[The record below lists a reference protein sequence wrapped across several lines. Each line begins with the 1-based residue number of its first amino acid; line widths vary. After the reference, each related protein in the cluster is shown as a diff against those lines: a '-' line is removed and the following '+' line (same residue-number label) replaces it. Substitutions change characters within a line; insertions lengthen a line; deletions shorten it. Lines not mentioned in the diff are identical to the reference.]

1 MVKKQPNVEQTPVEV
16 QYPRYVSNHPKG
28 SDMFEGK
35 SQERLAQAIAAHI
48 SGTDE
53 EATKGVKPV
62 FSRLIGLEGKW
73 GSGKSNVI
81 KILEEELNKKDI
93 YTFFT
98 FDAWGNQEDLQR
110 RSILELLTRHLMRPE
125 VNKLTGMTTIRVMKP
140 EGEGIIEEI
149 ECSWLDK
156 LNSLLSRKSYT
167 RDITVPSFNNWTKVF
182 VLMLLITGLLIP
194 LVDVVAKD
202 LCCWGQLSIIIVP
215 MLIFLS
221 IAAWKK
227 KLGVMWKM
235 YNTEGKSDTT
245 SYVISEQEPS
255 VREFKDWMTE
265 ISNGIPKTEKLV
277 VVFDN
282 MDRLSSDKVHQFWSL
297 IQTFFADDGYPN
309 IWCIIPYD
317 ESHLAAVFSSEDTND
332 KSIKLL
338 RGFLDKTFP
347 VIYRVPEPIV
357 ADYKNIFEELF
368 REAFG
373 TTVDDDSIELI
384 SQCYRH
390 QHPEPNVREIISFI
404 NSNVRLT
411 KQWQKKISPLT
422 RAIYI
427 LKEDVMLRHPQLPVG
442 TDGKFKDASTDEY
455 VLANEYYKD
464 YNQLLFGK
472 VDLNTMQRE
481 IAAMVYGVEPNNAA
495 QIVVKRYIRN
505 CISSTDKG
513 GTLVEYADNPY
524 FMLLLEEDVKN
535 MAINEYAK
543 AAALIQRI
551 DAGKLTGKN
560 KTRLASIWRHFGER
574 FVALEAPVKEV
585 TDFYRIV
592 FSHVTPALAERCI
605 AAFSKRLID
614 NSKEVDGTQLCEQ
627 LTSLYNETFA
637 KDLDIKKVCPASI
650 IDAKRYADYVL
661 KAGENYKR
669 FPLKA
674 KADELN
680 QTLEKAI
687 DKAFPYLE
695 VLRLLKD
702 DEDYTVAEVGKYAV
716 QQFNLKK
723 SSALVAQ
730 HLIAIQKVFY
740 SSFQSVQDASYN
752 TTLWQEVQT
761 EEGKAAY
768 DEIFALKSVG
778 VYEQLPQDERHV
790 NILLPRVLF
799 YTSTTKLFKDY
810 LANLNIHF
818 RRNLLKKMI
827 EINKHDDN
835 PDYLEF
841 VEHWQDFVSNLGVQ
855 RKSIIQFAEDWG
867 YKHLSEQEQGKNY
880 FTLLSD
886 ISWIEV
892 LLAED
897 TSLAKELLEKCVT
910 DLTAQPQTQFAAAN
924 TANHSG
930 NNWDVALKK
939 LIASPYITS
948 DNMGNLNLLAV
959 QLLDAV
965 ARTGVV
971 LDESWNTLFQKV
983 DYANISGSVVE
994 MRNKILNGH
1003 SDYGLTPVKFK
1014 ILHKWLCLS
1023 DILTRCDDAANQIL
1037 AKVIEDAEC
1046 QSIILEDKEYYA
1058 PMISETV
1065 GTASGLHTKLKKIL
1079 AEQSETDFAQFVGHL
1094 VNYDDGEKKQPND

>member
-1 MVKKQPNVEQTPVEV
+1 MSTKKQQNVEQAPVEV
-16 QYPRYVSNHPKG
+16 QYPRYISNHPKG
-28 SDMFEGK
+28 ADMFEGK
-35 SQERLAQAIAAHI
+35 SQERLAQAVAAHI
-48 SGTDE
+48 AGSDE
-53 EATKGVKPV
+53 DVKKGVEPV

-81 KILEEELNKKDI
+81 KILEQELNKKGS

-110 RSILELLTRHLMRPE
+110 RSILELLTRHLMCPE
-125 VNKLTGMTTIRVMKP
+125 VNKLTGMTNMKVMKP
-140 EGEGIIEEI
+140 EGEGKVEEI
-149 ECSWLDK
+149 ECTWLEK
-156 LNSLLSRKSYT
+156 LNSLLSRKSYS
-167 RDITVPSFNNWTKVF
+167 RDITVPSLNNWTKVF

-194 LVDVVAKD
+194 MVDVVAKD
-202 LCCWGQLSIIIVP
+202 LCWWAQLLIIFVPIVVF
-215 MLIFLS
+215 LI
-221 IAAWKK
+221 IAALKK

-245 SYVISEQEPS
+245 SFVISEQEPS
-255 VREFKDWMTE
+255 VREFKEWMTE

-277 VVFDN
+277 LVFDN
-282 MDRLSSDKVHQFWSL
+282 MDRLPSEKVHQFWSL

-317 ESHLAAVFSSEDTND
+317 ESHLAAVFSSEDAND

-373 TTVDDDSIELI
+373 KTVDDDSLELI

-390 QHPEPNVREIISFI
+390 EHPVPNVREIISFI
-404 NSNVRLT
+404 NNSVKLA
-411 KQWQKKISPLT
+411 KQWQDKVGPIS

-427 LKEDVMLRHPQLPVG
+427 LKEDTMLRHPKLPAG
-442 TDGKFKDASTDEY
+442 TDGKLKDVSTDEY
-455 VLANEYYKD
+455 ILANEYYKAF
-464 YNQLLFGK
+464 YQLLFGK
-472 VDLNTMQRE
+472 VDLNNMQRE
-481 IAAMVYGVEPNNAA
+481 IAAMVYGVEPINAA

-505 CISSTDKG
+505 CISGTDKG
-513 GTLVEYADNPY
+513 GTLDKYADNPH
-524 FMLLLEEDVKN
+524 FMLLLEEDIKN
-535 MAINEYAK
+535 MGGNEYTK
-543 AAALIQRI
+543 AAVLIQGI
-551 DAGKLTGKN
+551 DEEKLTGKN
-560 KTRLASIWRHFGER
+560 KTRLSNIWRHFGER
-574 FVALEAPVKEV
+574 FVALDAPVKEF
-585 TDFYRIV
+585 TDYYRIV
-592 FSHVTPALAERCI
+592 FSHVPPSLAENCV
-605 AAFSKRLID
+605 ATFSKRLIE
-614 NSKEVDGTQLCEQ
+614 NSKEVDGTQLYEQ
-627 LTSLYNETFA
+627 LSLLYGEAFA
-637 KDLDIKKVCPASI
+637 KDFDINKICPTST
-650 IDAKRYADYVL
+650 IDAKRFADYVL

-669 FPLKA
+669 FPLKT

-680 QTLEKAI
+680 QTIEKAI
-687 DKAFPYLE
+687 DKAFPYLD
-695 VLRLLKD
+695 VLILLKD

-730 HLIAIQKVFY
+730 HLIAIQRVFY
-740 SSFQSVQDASYN
+740 SSFQSTQDANYN

-768 DEIFALKSVG
+768 DEIFALKSIG
-778 VYEQLPQDERHV
+778 VYEQLPEDEQHV

-827 EINKHDDN
+827 ETKQHDSA
-835 PDYLEF
+835 PDYPDF
-841 VEHWQDFVSNLGVQ
+841 IEHWQDFVSNLGIQ
-855 RKSIIQFAEDWG
+855 RKNIIQFADDWG
-867 YKHLSEQEQGKNY
+867 YKHISEQEQGKSY

-886 ISWIEV
+886 IEWIEI
-892 LLAED
+892 LLSED
-897 TSLAKELLEKCVT
+897 TSLVKELLEKCVT

-939 LIASPYITS
+939 LVFSPYITS
-948 DNMGNLNLLAV
+948 DNMGNLNLLAI

-965 ARTGVV
+965 ARTGAT
-971 LDESWNTLFQKV
+971 LDDSWNNLLQKV
-983 DYANISGSVVE
+983 DYANVSESIVE
-994 MRNKILNGH
+994 MRNKILNGQGG
-1003 SDYGLTPVKFK
+1003 YEMTPAKFK
-1014 ILHKWLCLS
+1014 VLHNWLRLS
-1023 DILTRCDDAANQIL
+1023 DIQTRRDDAANQIL
-1037 AKVIEDAEC
+1037 ARVIDNTEC
-1046 QSIILEDKEYYA
+1046 QAIVLESRDYYV
-1058 PMISETV
+1058 PIISETIE
-1065 GTASGLHTKLKKIL
+1065 TASGLHAKLRKIL
-1079 AEQSETDFAQFVGHL
+1079 AEQGETEFAKYVGGL
-1094 VNYDDGEKKQPND
+1094 VKYESINKE

>member
-1 MVKKQPNVEQTPVEV
+1 MSTKKQQNVEQAPVEV
-16 QYPRYVSNHPKG
+16 QYPRYISNHPKG
-28 SDMFEGK
+28 ADMFEGK
-35 SQERLAQAIAAHI
+35 SQERLAQAVAAHI
-48 SGTDE
+48 AGTDE
-53 EATKGVKPV
+53 EAKKGVKPV

-81 KILEEELNKKDI
+81 KILEKELNKKGS

-125 VNKLTGMTTIRVMKP
+125 VNKLTGKTKMRVMSP
-140 EGEGIIEEI
+140 EREGRIIEK
-149 ECSWLDK
+149 ECSWQEK
-156 LNSLLSRKSYT
+156 LESLLSRKSYT
-167 RDITVPSFNNWTKVF
+167 RDITVPSVNASTKWF
-182 VLMLLITGLLIP
+182 VLALLFVGI
-194 LVDVVAKD
+194 VVAYLAVNKTD
-202 LCCWGQLSIIIVP
+202 IWWLDIIIALSP
-215 MLIFLS
+215 LILFALGMLFTCS
-221 IAAWKK
+221 SWREMFA
-227 KLGVMWKM
+227 M
-235 YNTEGKSDTT
+235 YNTGDRSDTT

-255 VREFKDWMTE
+255 VREFKEWMIE

-277 VVFDN
+277 LVFDN
-282 MDRLSSDKVHQFWSL
+282 MDRLPSDKVHQFWSL

-309 IWCIIPYD
+309 IWCVIPYD

-357 ADYKNIFEELF
+357 ADYKNIFEKLF

-373 TTVDDDSIELI
+373 TTVDDDSLELI

-390 QHPEPNVREIISFI
+390 EHPEPNIREIISFI
-404 NSNVRLT
+404 NNNVKLA
-411 KQWQKKISPLT
+411 KQWQDKVCPIS

-427 LKEDVMLRHPQLPVG
+427 LKEDSMLRHPKLSG
-442 TDGKFKDASTDEY
+442 GSDGKLKDASTDEY
-455 VLANEYYKD
+455 ILANEYYKD
-464 YNQLLFGK
+464 FNQLLFGK
-472 VDLNTMQRE
+472 VNLNDMQRD
-481 IAAMVYGVEPNNAA
+481 IAAMVYGVDPKNAT

-505 CISSTDKG
+505 CISGTDKNG
-513 GTLVEYADNPY
+513 ALAKYADNSH
-524 FMLLLEEDVKN
+524 FMLLLEDDVKN
-535 MAINEYAK
+535 MAVNEYVN
-543 AAALIQRI
+543 AATLIQAI
-551 DAGKLTGKN
+551 DAEKLAGKDKV
-560 KTRLASIWRHFGER
+560 RLADIWRHFGER
-574 FVALEAPVKEV
+574 FVALEVPVKEV
-585 TDFYRIV
+585 TDYYRIV
-592 FSHVTPALAERCI
+592 FSHVTPALAERCV
-605 AAFSKRLID
+605 AAFSKRLIE
-614 NSKEVDGTQLCEQ
+614 NSKEVDGTQLYEQ
-627 LTSLYNETFA
+627 LNLLYSEAFA
-637 KDLDIKKVCPASI
+637 KDLDISKVCPAST
-650 IDAKRYADYVL
+650 IDSKRFADYVL

-680 QTLEKAI
+680 QAIEKSI
-687 DKAFPYLE
+687 DKAFPYLDA
-695 VLRLLKD
+695 LKLLKD

-730 HLIAIQKVFY
+730 HLIAIQRVFY
-740 SSFQSVQDASYN
+740 STFQSTQDANYN

-778 VYEQLPQDERHV
+778 VYEQLPEDEQHV

-818 RRNLLKKMI
+818 RSNLLKKMI
-827 EINKHDDN
+827 ETKKHDEN

-841 VEHWQDFVSNLGVQ
+841 IEHWQDFVSNLGIQ
-855 RKSIIQFAEDWG
+855 RKSIIQFADDWG
-867 YKHLSEQEQGKNY
+867 YKHISEQEQGKSY

-886 ISWIEV
+886 IAWIEE
-892 LLAED
+892 LLTED

-939 LIASPYITS
+939 LVSSPYITS
-948 DNMGNLNLLAV
+948 DNMGNLNQLAV

-965 ARTGVV
+965 ARTGIT
-971 LDESWNTLFQKV
+971 LDDSWNILLQKV
-983 DYANISGSVVE
+983 DYANVSESIVE
-994 MRNKILNGH
+994 MRNKILNGQ
-1003 SDYGLTPVKFK
+1003 SGFEMTPAKFK
-1014 ILHKWLCLS
+1014 VLNKWLRLS
-1023 DILTRCDDAANQIL
+1023 DIQTRRDDSANQIL
-1037 AKVIEDAEC
+1037 AKVIDNTEC
-1046 QSIILEDKEYYA
+1046 QAIVLESRDYYA
-1058 PMISETV
+1058 PIISETV
-1065 GTASGLHTKLKKIL
+1065 ETASGLHAKLKKIL
-1079 AEQSETDFAQFVGHL
+1079 AEQGETEFAKYVGGL
-1094 VNYDDGEKKQPND
+1094 VRYESDNKE